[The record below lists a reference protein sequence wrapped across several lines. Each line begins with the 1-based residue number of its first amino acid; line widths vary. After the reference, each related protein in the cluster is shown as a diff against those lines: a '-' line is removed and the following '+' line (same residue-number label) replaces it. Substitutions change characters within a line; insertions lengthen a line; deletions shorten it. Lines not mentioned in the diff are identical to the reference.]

1 MITLTPQLLTAE
13 AFAPFGDVIET
24 QNRDFFLINN
34 GSTQRYHQIANVDLD
49 KQGSAIISIFRAT
62 SLNMPLPILML
73 EKHPL
78 GSQAFIPM
86 QDSAFLIVVAPESKS
101 IDPTEIKAFIS
112 HGKQGINYRRNVWH
126 HPILALN
133 DNDDFLVIDRAGP
146 GNNCDEFYFCAEQS
160 ILLSP

>member
-1 MITLTPQLLTAE
+1 MITLTPQPLTAE

-24 QNRDFFLINN
+24 KDRDSFLINN
-34 GSTQRYHQIANVDLD
+34 GSTKRYHQLANIDLD
-49 KQGSAIISIFRAT
+49 EQGAAIISIFRAT
-62 SLNMPLPILML
+62 SLSMPLPILML

-86 QDSAFLIVVAPESKS
+86 QNSAFLIVVAPKSDS

-112 HGKQGINYRRNVWH
+112 NGKQGINYRRNVWH
-126 HPILALN
+126 HPILALH
-133 DNDDFLVIDRAGP
+133 DNDDFLVIDRTGP
-146 GNNCDEFYFCAEQS
+146 GDNCDEFYFSQEQS

>member
-1 MITLTPQLLTAE
+1 MITLTPQPLTAE

-24 QNRDFFLINN
+24 HDRDFFLINN
-34 GSTQRYHQIANVDLD
+34 GSTQRFHQLANVDLD
-49 KQGSAIISIFRAT
+49 NQGSAIISIFRAT
-62 SLNMPLPILML
+62 SLSMPLPILML

-86 QDSAFLIVVAPESKS
+86 QDAAFLIVVAPEGDTIK
-101 IDPTEIKAFIS
+101 PTDIKAFIS
-112 HGKQGINYRRNVWH
+112 HGKQGINYRKNVWH

-133 DNDDFLVIDRAGP
+133 NNDDFLVVDRAGP
-146 GNNCDEFYFCAEQS
+146 GNNCDEFYFPTEQS

>member
-1 MITLTPQLLTAE
+1 MITLTPQPLTAQ

-24 QNRDFFLINN
+24 QDRDFFLINN
-34 GSTQRYHQIANVDLD
+34 GSTKRYHQLTKVDLD
-49 KQGSAIISIFRAT
+49 EQGSAIISIFRAT
-62 SLNMPLPILML
+62 PLTMPLPIMML

-86 QDSAFLIVVAPESKS
+86 QGSSFLIVVAPESDTV
-101 IDPTEIKAFIS
+101 DPTEIKAFIS
-112 HGKQGINYRRNVWH
+112 HGKQGINYRKNVWH

-133 DNDDFLVIDRAGP
+133 NNDDFLVVDRTGL
-146 GNNCDEFYFCAEQS
+146 GNNCDEFYFSQEQS